1 MQGLGTSIKAKVI
14 AAHMNK
20 NAFLQVAPKAKQ
32 AMRFP
37 LEIKLISRQP
47 YFIVQC
53 HNKILTDTYNC
64 DEKTIHCSTFLERLQ
79 THNLGNQTKNGS
91 FICFCQG

>member
-1 MQGLGTSIKAKVI
+1 MIAMIVLPVYQRKDCQKGNCKAYMQGLGTSIKDKVI

-32 AMRFP
+32 AIRFP

-53 HNKILTDTYNC
+53 HNKILT
-64 DEKTIHCSTFLERLQ
+64 R
-79 THNLGNQTKNGS
+79 
-91 FICFCQG
+91 

>member
-53 HNKILTDTYNC
+53 HNKILTD
-64 DEKTIHCSTFLERLQ
+64 
-79 THNLGNQTKNGS
+79 NQMSETDNNVVIEGMNKMRS
-91 FICFCQG
+91 S